1 MRYYKLLMDSSGD
14 NDIVCHYENDYGI
27 QQYDLKMGKKF
38 DGWNEDFEFYYDVTE
53 GEQATDYL
61 ANDMGWLVVSG
72 KLKKV
77 MEDLGVQAE
86 FFAVNIREKT
96 TSTRLN
102 NYYVANIIETVDAL
116 CLTESEY
123 FETVT
128 KKAGT
133 VYTIQKYAVYGDR
146 LVEKNIFKLPNRQ
159 EIPVFVSAVFKEI
172 VEKQRLTGM
181 EFLEIRVI

>member
-72 KLKKV
+72 KLKKSDGRFRGSSGIFLQLIL
-77 MEDLGVQAE
+77 E
-86 FFAVNIREKT
+86 RK
-96 TSTRLN
+96 
-102 NYYVANIIETVDAL
+102 
-116 CLTESEY
+116 
-123 FETVT
+123 
-128 KKAGT
+128 
-133 VYTIQKYAVYGDR
+133 R
-146 LVEKNIFKLPNRQ
+146 LVRDSITIMLL
-159 EIPVFVSAVFKEI
+159 I
-172 VEKQRLTGM
+172 
-181 EFLEIRVI
+181 